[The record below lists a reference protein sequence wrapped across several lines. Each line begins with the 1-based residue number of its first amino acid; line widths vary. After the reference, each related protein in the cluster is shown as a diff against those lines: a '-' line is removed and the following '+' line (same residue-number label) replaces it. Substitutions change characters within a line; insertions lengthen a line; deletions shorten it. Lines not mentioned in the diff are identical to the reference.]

1 MFRCHDFLFQTVKL
15 RETGSAD
22 EPFTVD
28 STPPVA
34 GVVNDGNIKGRDIIF
49 QSSAS
54 EYCANWQDFHDP
66 ESGIGEYILNSFS
79 SLQSDW
85 NPFKL
90 GTCIR
95 SLNLSALV
103 PTLDRI

>member
-1 MFRCHDFLFQTVKL
+1 MNDLMLLSVML

-34 GVVNDGNIKGRDIIF
+34 GVVNDGNVKGRDIKF

-66 ESGIGEYILNSFS
+66 ESGIG
-79 SLQSDW
+79 
-85 NPFKL
+85 
-90 GTCIR
+90 
-95 SLNLSALV
+95 
-103 PTLDRI
+103 DRIL